1 MLSINLEQFEP
12 TEKEIGSA
20 LENLKTGYFE
30 AQGAN
35 VASSWDFNPTS
46 SLFRLADKES
56 AYMESNVYLNKD
68 ELNKGYAGMGLYFEQ
83 DTREVVVDYL
93 VKRKEIEQ
101 QRSSIMARGPQNT
114 YGTFF
119 LASMATNFLDPINV
133 GSAFIPV
140 VGQTRFASMVAR
152 SGKNVA
158 RLKRGFVEGLVGNA
172 LVEPIV
178 YGVATSEQAD
188 YDKYDAFFN
197 VAVGGVIGSTL
208 HASFGKIGDVIA
220 EKTGKP
226 NIYQRLAA
234 ISPENQQDLL
244 RYSIGKAIKGE
255 AIDTAEVV
263 INKTVIGDEQL
274 NKIGDQ
280 INEFKTLYQQSVDKQ
295 DYNSAKVYL
304 QNIRN
309 LQKTERDIFEVKK
322 QKNDLAIEQGKAD
335 SPTTPANPLSPESN
349 IVLRE
354 KKTSELI
361 TEAETLVQRTK
372 LQQKQL
378 NIKDEFLLE
387 RFAEDNKTIKEIDD
401 TLNNSVT
408 VKDSLNAGI
417 NCVIRSISG

>member
-1 MLSINLEQFEP
+1 MLSINLEQFES

-30 AQGAN
+30 TQKAN
-35 VASSWDFNPTS
+35 IASSWDFNPTS

-68 ELNKGYAGMGLYFEQ
+68 ELNKQYAGMGLYFEQ
-83 DTREVVVDYL
+83 DTREGVVDYL

-101 QRSSIMARGPQNT
+101 QRSSVMARGPQNT
-114 YGTFF
+114 YGTLF

-133 GSAFIPV
+133 GSAFIPI
-140 VGQTRFASMVAR
+140 VGEARFASMVAR

-158 RLKRGFVEGLVGNA
+158 RLQRGFVEGLAGNA

-178 YGVATSEQAD
+178 YGVAKSEQAD

-234 ISPENQQDLL
+234 VSPENQQDLL
-244 RYSIGKAIKGE
+244 RYSIGKALKGE
-255 AIDTAEVV
+255 AIDTAEVI
-263 INKTVIGDEQL
+263 INKTKIGDEQL
-274 NKIGDQ
+274 NRIGDQ
-280 INEFKTLYQQSVDKQ
+280 INEFKILYQQSVDKQ
-295 DYNSAKVYL
+295 DYNSARVYL

-322 QKNDLAIEQGKAD
+322 QKNNLAIEQGRTD

-387 RFAEDNKTIKEIDD
+387 KFTEDNKTIKEIDD

>member
-68 ELNKGYAGMGLYFEQ
+68 ELNKEYAGIGLYFEQ
-83 DTREVVVDYL
+83 DTREGVVDYL

-280 INEFKTLYQQSVDKQ
+280 INEFKTLYQQSVDKK

>member
-1 MLSINLEQFEP
+1 MLSINLEQFES

-30 AQGAN
+30 TQKAN
-35 VASSWDFNPTS
+35 IASSWDFNPTS

-68 ELNKGYAGMGLYFEQ
+68 ELNKQYAGMGLYFEQ
-83 DTREVVVDYL
+83 DTREGVVDYL

-101 QRSSIMARGPQNT
+101 QRSSVMARGPQNT
-114 YGTFF
+114 YGTLF

-133 GSAFIPV
+133 GSAFIPI
-140 VGQTRFASMVAR
+140 VGEARFASMVAR

-158 RLKRGFVEGLVGNA
+158 RLQKGFVEGLAGNA

-178 YGVATSEQAD
+178 YGVAKSEQAD

-234 ISPENQQDLL
+234 VSPENQQDLL
-244 RYSIGKAIKGE
+244 RYSIGKALKGE
-255 AIDTAEVV
+255 AIDTAEVI
-263 INKTVIGDEQL
+263 INKTKIGDEQL
-274 NKIGDQ
+274 NRIGDQ
-280 INEFKTLYQQSVDKQ
+280 INEFKILYQQSVDKQ
-295 DYNSAKVYL
+295 DYNSARVYL

-322 QKNDLAIEQGKAD
+322 QKNNLAIEQGRTD

-387 RFAEDNKTIKEIDD
+387 KFTEDNKTIKEIDD

>member
-1 MLSINLEQFEP
+1 MLSINLEQFES

-30 AQGAN
+30 TQKAN
-35 VASSWDFNPTS
+35 IASSWDFNPTS

-68 ELNKGYAGMGLYFEQ
+68 ELNKQYAGMGLYFEQ
-83 DTREVVVDYL
+83 DTREGVVDYL

-101 QRSSIMARGPQNT
+101 QRSSVMARGPQNT
-114 YGTFF
+114 YGTLF

-133 GSAFIPV
+133 GSAFIPII
-140 VGQTRFASMVAR
+140 GEARFASMVAR

-158 RLKRGFVEGLVGNA
+158 RLQRGFVEGLAGNA

-178 YGVATSEQAD
+178 YGVAKSEQAD

-234 ISPENQQDLL
+234 VSPENQQDLL
-244 RYSIGKAIKGE
+244 RYSIGKALKGE
-255 AIDTAEVV
+255 AIDTAEVI
-263 INKTVIGDEQL
+263 INKTKIGDEQL
-274 NKIGDQ
+274 NRIGDQ
-280 INEFKTLYQQSVDKQ
+280 INEFKILYQQSVDKQ
-295 DYNSAKVYL
+295 DYNSARVYL

-322 QKNDLAIEQGKAD
+322 QKNNLAIEQGRTD

-387 RFAEDNKTIKEIDD
+387 KFTEDNKTIKEIDD

>member
-68 ELNKGYAGMGLYFEQ
+68 ELNKEYAGMGLYFEQ
-83 DTREVVVDYL
+83 DTREGVVDYL

-208 HASFGKIGDVIA
+208 HVSFGKIGDVIA

>member
-68 ELNKGYAGMGLYFEQ
+68 ELNKEYAGMGLYFEQ
-83 DTREVVVDYL
+83 DTREGVVDYL

>member
-68 ELNKGYAGMGLYFEQ
+68 ELNKEYAGMGLYFEQ
-83 DTREVVVDYL
+83 DTREGVVDYL
-93 VKRKEIEQ
+93 VQRKEIEQ

-158 RLKRGFVEGLVGNA
+158 RLQRGFVEGLVGNA

-322 QKNDLAIEQGKAD
+322 QKNDLAIEQGRAD
-335 SPTTPANPLSPESN
+335 SPTTPANPLSPELN

>member
-1 MLSINLEQFEP
+1 MLSINFEQPEP
-12 TEKEIGSA
+12 NEKEIGSA
-20 LENLKTGYFE
+20 FENLKTGYFE

-35 VASSWDFNPTS
+35 IANSWDFNPTS

-68 ELNKGYAGMGLYFEQ
+68 ELNKEYAGMGLYFEQ
-83 DTREVVVDYL
+83 DTREGVVDYL

-119 LASMATNFLDPINV
+119 LASMATNFLDPINI
-133 GSAFIPV
+133 GSAFVPV
-140 VGQTRFASMVAR
+140 VGQARFASMVAR

-158 RLKRGFVEGLVGNA
+158 RLQRGFVEGLVGNA
-172 LVEPIV
+172 MVEPIV
-178 YGVATSEQAD
+178 YGVAKSEQAD
-188 YDKYDAFFN
+188 YDKYDAFLN
-197 VAVGGVIGSTL
+197 VAVGGVLGSTL
-208 HASFGKIGDVIA
+208 HVGFGKIGDIVA

-234 ISPENQQDLL
+234 VSPENQQDLL
-244 RYSIGKAIKGE
+244 RYSIGKAVKGE
-255 AIDTAEVV
+255 AIDTADVV
-263 INKTVIGDEQL
+263 TNKTVVGDEQL
-274 NKIGDQ
+274 NRVSNQ
-280 INEFKTLYQQSVDKQ
+280 INEFKTLYQQAIDKQ

-322 QKNDLAIEQGKAD
+322 QKNDLAIEQGKID
-335 SPTTPANPLSPESN
+335 SAATQANPLSPESN

-354 KKTSELI
+354 KQTSELV
-361 TEAETLVQRTK
+361 TEAENLVQRTK

-378 NIKDEFLLE
+378 NLKDELLLE
-387 RFAEDNKTIKEIDD
+387 KFAEDNKTIKEIDD

-408 VKDSLNAGI
+408 IKDSLNAGI

>member
-1 MLSINLEQFEP
+1 MLSISLQQFEP
-12 TEKEIGSA
+12 TKDEIGSA
-20 LENLKTGYFE
+20 LANLKTGYFE

-35 VASSWDFNPTS
+35 IATSWDFNPTS
-46 SLFRLADKES
+46 SLFRLADQES

-68 ELNKGYAGMGLYFEQ
+68 ELNKQYAGMGLYFEQ
-83 DTREVVVDYL
+83 DTREGVVDYL

-101 QRSSIMARGPQNT
+101 QRSSVMARGPEHG

-119 LASMATNFLDPINV
+119 LASMATNFLDPINI
-133 GSAFIPV
+133 GSAFVPV
-140 VGQTRFASMVAR
+140 VGQARFANMVAR

-158 RLKRGFVEGLVGNA
+158 RLQRGFVEGLVGNA
-172 LVEPIV
+172 MVEPIV
-178 YGVATSEQAD
+178 YGVAKSEQAD
-188 YDKYDAFFN
+188 YDKYDAFLN
-197 VAVGGVIGSTL
+197 VAAGGVLGSTL
-208 HASFGKIGDVIA
+208 HVGFGKIGDIVA

-234 ISPENQQDLL
+234 VSPENQQDLL
-244 RYSIGKAIKGE
+244 RYSIGKAVKGE
-255 AIDTAEVV
+255 AIDTADVV
-263 INKTVIGDEQL
+263 TNKTVVGDEQL
-274 NKIGDQ
+274 NRISNQ
-280 INEFKTLYQQSVDKQ
+280 INEFKTLYQQAVDKQ

-322 QKNDLAIEQGKAD
+322 QKNDLAIEQGKID
-335 SPTTPANPLSPESN
+335 SAATQANPLSPESN

-354 KKTSELI
+354 KQTSELV
-361 TEAETLVQRTK
+361 TEAENLVQRTK

-378 NIKDEFLLE
+378 NLKDELLLE
-387 RFAEDNKTIKEIDD
+387 KFAEDNKTIKEIDD

-408 VKDSLNAGI
+408 IKDSLNAGI

>member
-68 ELNKGYAGMGLYFEQ
+68 ELNKEYAGMGLYFEQ
-83 DTREVVVDYL
+83 DTREGVVDYL
-93 VKRKEIEQ
+93 VQRKEIEQ

-208 HASFGKIGDVIA
+208 HVSFGKIGDVIA

-335 SPTTPANPLSPESN
+335 SPTTPANQLSPESN